1 MKTLLITRCFTIA
14 LFVMTIASACKKSS
28 PAASTGSAAVTG
40 VVLTSNSSFGNIL
53 TDNNGRSLYFFF
65 NDADSISTCTGGC
78 ATIWPV
84 FYAANLTYG
93 SGLSASD
100 FGVITRTDGTKQ
112 TTYKNWPVYY
122 YADDN
127 KAGDVNG
134 DKVNNLWAV
143 AKADYTVMVANA
155 QLVGLDGMD
164 YNDLSIAG
172 TGVSQYLT
180 DAYGRALYL
189 FSKDSA
195 NENKFTKSD
204 FSNNPIWPIDQVSTI
219 GSIPSIFDKSQ
230 FSTIDVYGKT
240 QLVCKNRPLYYFGQD
255 DSLRGST
262 KGVSFPTPGAAI
274 WKVINDSTTVLQ

>member
-1 MKTLLITRCFTIA
+1 MKPLLITRAVTFA
-14 LFVMTIASACKKSS
+14 LFVTTIASACKKSS
-28 PAASTGSAAVTG
+28 QAAGTSPAAITG

-53 TDNNGRSLYFFF
+53 TDNNGKSLYFFF
-65 NDADSISTCTGGC
+65 NDASSTSTCAGDC
-78 ATIWPV
+78 AMIWPA
-84 FYAANLTYG
+84 FYVANPTYG
-93 SGLSASD
+93 PGLSASD
-100 FGVITRTDGTKQ
+100 FNVITRTDGTKQ
-112 TTYKNWPVYY
+112 ITYKNWPVYY
-122 YADDN
+122 YADDD

-143 AKADYTVMVANA
+143 AKPDYTVMVANA

-164 YNDLSIAG
+164 YNDLSVAG

-180 DAYGRALYL
+180 DAYGRTLYL

-195 NENKFTKSD
+195 NENHFTKPD
-204 FSNNPIWPIDQVSTI
+204 FSNNPVWPIDQVSTV
-219 GSIPSIFDKSQ
+219 GSIPSVFGKSQ
-230 FSTIDVYGKT
+230 FSTIGVYGKT